1 MSTIAL
7 TDDSFQ
13 AKIDA
18 GGIVFVDFWATWC
31 GPCRMFAPIYEKV
44 SGKHPDVT
52 FAKVDTDENP
62 GTAGQWQIS
71 AIPTLMIFRDG
82 IPLFANPGV
91 VPETA
96 LEDLIKQVRALD
108 MNEVRQKIAA
118 QEATPAAR
126 EG

>member
-7 TDDSFQ
+7 TDDTFQ
-13 AKIDA
+13 AKIEA

-31 GPCRMFAPIYEKV
+31 GPCRTFAPIYEKV
-44 SGKHPDVT
+44 SAKHTDVT

-62 GTAGQWQIS
+62 ATAGEWQIS

-91 VPETA
+91 VPEAA
-96 LEDLIKQVRALD
+96 LEDLLRQVRALD
-108 MNEVRQKIAA
+108 MDEVRKKIAA
-118 QEATPAAR
+118 EQATAAAR
-126 EG
+126 

>member
-7 TDDSFQ
+7 TDESFQ

-44 SGKHPDVT
+44 SAKHPDVT

-62 GTAGQWQIS
+62 AVAGQWQIS

-91 VPETA
+91 VPEAA
-96 LEDLIKQVRALD
+96 LEDLLKQVRALD
-108 MNEVRQKIAA
+108 MNEVKKKIAA
-118 QEATPAAR
+118 DEASAA
-126 EG
+126 G

>member
-7 TDDSFQ
+7 TDESFQ

-44 SGKHPDVT
+44 SAKHPDVA

-62 GTAGQWQIS
+62 AVAGQWQIS

-91 VPETA
+91 VPEAA
-96 LEDLIKQVRALD
+96 LEDLLKQVRALD
-108 MNEVRQKIAA
+108 MNEVKKKIAA
-118 QEATPAAR
+118 DEASAA
-126 EG
+126 G

>member
-1 MSTIAL
+1 MSTMAL
-7 TDDSFQ
+7 TDESFQ

-31 GPCRMFAPIYEKV
+31 APCRMFAPIYEKV
-44 SGKHPDVT
+44 SAKHGDVT

-62 GTAGQWQIS
+62 VTAGQWQIS

-96 LEDLIKQVRALD
+96 LEDLLRQVRALD
-108 MNEVRQKIAA
+108 MDEVRKKIAA
-118 QEATPAAR
+118 EDKTSAT
-126 EG
+126 G